1 MIKIIFFIVT
11 STLLRV
17 SHVPPVPNI
26 AYDELVL
33 ISNNFKRVNLVKV
46 PKCDASV
53 MLLLLKVYRTVSLP
67 VCHCLIDNPLIK
79 LFNIK
84 KVRRKGTCIVS
95 LFSVF
100 LRNIADGYYWARRGR
115 GMRHSLTNGVTGNQ

>member
-1 MIKIIFFIVT
+1 M
-11 STLLRV
+11 
-17 SHVPPVPNI
+17 
-26 AYDELVL
+26 
-33 ISNNFKRVNLVKV
+33 

-67 VCHCLIDNPLIK
+67 ACHCLIDNPLIK

-95 LFSVF
+95 LVF
-100 LRNIADGYYWARRGR
+100 CAILLMVIIGR
-115 GMRHSLTNGVTGNQ
+115 GEGGG